1 MKNDEIIFTEG
12 KTNGIIENKYN
23 FESANISYSKNN
35 NFLKSKNKSTIKDN
49 KGNVYKL
56 ENFVYEIDNKILKG
70 NNINVLS
77 KIDKEKIDNYFF
89 SEGFLISKIIVL
101 SLKIQKLKFI
111 KMYLTITNKTQEFM
125 EIHPKEILKTVIKNG
140 IFTSCKI
147 NDSCPPWS
155 IKSETITHDKFK
167 KNIIYENAILQIYD
181 VPVLYFPKFF
191 IQIQQLKG
199 DQFFKTSN

>member
-70 NNINVLS
+70 NKHKS
-77 KIDKEKIDNYFF
+77 
-89 SEGFLISKIIVL
+89 
-101 SLKIQKLKFI
+101 FI
-111 KMYLTITNKTQEFM
+111 
-125 EIHPKEILKTVIKNG
+125 
-140 IFTSCKI
+140 
-147 NDSCPPWS
+147 
-155 IKSETITHDKFK
+155 
-167 KNIIYENAILQIYD
+167 
-181 VPVLYFPKFF
+181 
-191 IQIQQLKG
+191 
-199 DQFFKTSN
+199 

>member
-111 KMYLTITNKTQEFM
+111 KMYLTKKNKTQEFM
-125 EIHPKEILKTVIKNG
+125 EIHPKEILKK
-140 IFTSCKI
+140 
-147 NDSCPPWS
+147 
-155 IKSETITHDKFK
+155 
-167 KNIIYENAILQIYD
+167 
-181 VPVLYFPKFF
+181 
-191 IQIQQLKG
+191 QL
-199 DQFFKTSN
+199 